1 VSLRS
6 IEPCKEINPFFRY
19 KRLGCPM
26 GCATG
31 GGKDLRQ
38 VGLSANHAYSIVD
51 AREVTQM
58 SGDRVQLVRIRNP
71 HGQGEWNGE
80 WSDTSSQWA
89 SVISCSQES
98 QEIERSAVDDGCFW
112 MELTKFVQGFS
123 LVDVCLAHRGWHS
136 RSFPNFFCTQTCPW
150 RVCREM
156 LRVRC
161 THPGTLFV
169 MALQPSPRGA
179 SIGRGDRKKSYKLGD
194 VSVVVLQITRDGN
207 IVSVVGGGFHGS
219 EGRSR
224 CTFHAKLPSAD
235 HDYLIVAF
243 NMAQAPTA
251 AETSTQPPFI
261 LRLCSSSTL
270 QVQSQEFSA
279 CKGHGPPLLL
289 ALHKMLLYLSQ
300 QACST
305 SAAEGEGSRAVV
317 ERHQIMVGIAF
328 LDLYCCL
335 RDNSFCAGWH

>member
-1 VSLRS
+1 
-6 IEPCKEINPFFRY
+6 
-19 KRLGCPM
+19 M

-51 AREVTQM
+51 AREVTQT
-58 SGDRVQLVRIRNP
+58 SGDRVKLVRIRNP

-89 SVISCSQES
+89 SVIHCSHQS
-98 QEIERSAVDDGCFW
+98 QEIERSAEDDGCFW

-136 RSFPNFFCTQTCPW
+136 RSFPNLFCAQTCPW
-150 RVCREM
+150 RVCKEI
-156 LRVRC
+156 LRVRSSQ
-161 THPGTLFV
+161 PGTLYV

-194 VSVVVLQITRDGN
+194 VSVVVLQITRDGDF
-207 IVSVVGGGFHGS
+207 VSVVGGGFHGS

-224 CTFHAKLPSAD
+224 CTFHAKLPSAA
-235 HDYLIVAF
+235 HDYLVVAF

-251 AETSTQPPFI
+251 AETSSQPPFI

-270 QVQSQEFSA
+270 QVQPQEFSA
-279 CKGHGPPLLL
+279 SKGQGPPLLH
-289 ALHKMLLYLSQ
+289 ALHKLLLFLSQ
-300 QACST
+300 QAT
-305 SAAEGEGSRAVV
+305 ASASSEIEGTRSIV
-317 ERHQIMVGIAF
+317 ERHEIMVSFTILQITLPIFVRANFITFRMASKYCTSIAK
-328 LDLYCCL
+328 D
-335 RDNSFCAGWH
+335 FCSSSL

>member
-1 VSLRS
+1 
-6 IEPCKEINPFFRY
+6 
-19 KRLGCPM
+19 M

-71 HGQGEWNGE
+71 HGQGEWNGD

-89 SVISCSQES
+89 SVIHDSQQS
-98 QEIERSAVDDGCFW
+98 QEIERSAEDDGCFW

-123 LVDVCLAHRGWHS
+123 LVDVCLAHKGWHS
-136 RSFPNFFCTQTCPW
+136 RSFPNSFCTLSCPW
-150 RVCREM
+150 RVCKEM

-161 THPGTLFV
+161 TQPGTLYV

-194 VSVVVLQITRDGN
+194 VSVVVLQITRGGDF
-207 IVSVVGGGFHGS
+207 VSVVGGGFHGS

-224 CTFHAKLPSAD
+224 CTFQAKLPSAE
-235 HDYLIVAF
+235 HDYLVVAF
-243 NMAQAPTA
+243 NMAQPPTA
-251 AETSTQPPFI
+251 AESSSQPPFI

-270 QVQSQEFSA
+270 QVQPQEFSA
-279 CKGHGPPLLL
+279 GRGHGPPLLH
-289 ALHKMLLYLSQ
+289 ALHKMLLHLSQ
-300 QACST
+300 QARST
-305 SAAEGEGSRAVV
+305 SFAEHEGARSIV
-317 ERHQIMVGIAF
+317 ERHEIMVRCPI
-328 LDLYCCL
+328 L
-335 RDNSFCAGWH
+335 